1 VKAEILTIAGVK
13 TAGQIQNP
21 HGKKMQEHED

>member
-1 VKAEILTIAGVK
+1 VKAEILTIAGIK